1 MHRQR
6 SSADQSHFSCE
17 KVDGRFHRQPRRDL
31 ATRILNT
38 CCLLA
43 ILLSCVYWDSE
54 WTMAA
59 GEQVIRA
66 PAQLGV
72 ALRGVR
78 QQQGLSQQDLA
89 LKVGGTSQAR
99 LSQLELQPG
108 RLTVERLLLIL
119 AALDLELVVRSR
131 QGAIETAEW

>member
-1 MHRQR
+1 M
-6 SSADQSHFSCE
+6 
-17 KVDGRFHRQPRRDL
+17 V
-31 ATRILNT
+31 
-38 CCLLA
+38 
-43 ILLSCVYWDSE
+43 
-54 WTMAA
+54 A